1 MSIAIRIHNDFAT
14 FENSISKRQLQYVV
28 TTGLKVVDSG
38 GGNGVLHVN
47 LGQTELNADRSF
59 EMSASLEECENAFA
73 ALAEYNEFR
82 VAEAQVNVTLW
93 DVDDTD
99 PSRPILTYPMA

>member
-28 TTGLKVVDSG
+28 TAGLKVVDSG

-47 LGQTELNADRSF
+47 LGQVELNADRVF
-59 EMSASLEECENAFA
+59 ELSGTLAECEAAFE
-73 ALAEYNEFR
+73 ALAEYNELR
-82 VAEAQVNVTLW
+82 VAEAHVNATLW
-93 DVDDTD
+93 DVDSTD
-99 PSRPILTYPMA
+99 PTRPILTYPKA